1 MTVPLR
7 YARDEQIMS
16 NLYALMQVV
25 KSNSLVQYSAD
36 MLYSQCPKGKQRKI
50 PRSVSKCHRDF
61 NITV

>member
-25 KSNSLVQYSAD
+25 KRNSLVQY
-36 MLYSQCPKGKQRKI
+36 
-50 PRSVSKCHRDF
+50 
-61 NITV
+61 